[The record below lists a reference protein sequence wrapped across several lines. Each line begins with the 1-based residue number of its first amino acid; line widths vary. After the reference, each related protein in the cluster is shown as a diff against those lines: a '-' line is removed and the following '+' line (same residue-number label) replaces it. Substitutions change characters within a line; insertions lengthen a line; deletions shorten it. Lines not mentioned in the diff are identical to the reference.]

1 MSMWQQF
8 AKGNIEKKVLPGSD
22 LHNIYTKKNE
32 CNSDP
37 SMSSHLHVDYDE
49 QGRSY
54 VNTGLNE
61 YDKENEE
68 YNELSKK
75 ALHNSNMSSVDS
87 ITYANSVADLKD
99 LDIDE
104 IKLFEHYKFKDPS
117 NKSNDLEITD
127 SKDKIINTLNSNCT
141 VLISGA
147 TGCGKST
154 QVPQYILD
162 DCMSK
167 KKYCNIIVTQPRRIA
182 AISVSKQV
190 NKERG
195 WKDGLLVGY
204 QVGRK
209 KNYDPSTTKILYCT
223 TGILLLKII
232 KAKSLTEFSHIILDE
247 VHERTLEMDFLLLVI
262 KKLQKS
268 NSQSTRVIL
277 MSATAETEKLRDYF
291 GDYYGHPYNRHQAAP
306 LVTVDKPSNYS
317 IHIAYLDDLYGF
329 IPTARKMD
337 LSKTQIDKDGFETAI
352 SLVEAFD
359 KMKVDNDNKK
369 SVLIFLP
376 GIYEIE
382 EMHRRME
389 DLITPRNHKWIL
401 IPLHSSITSEE
412 QDKVF
417 MQTPLNYR
425 KIILSTN
432 IAESSIT
439 VPDVS
444 FVIDFCLMKQI
455 KNEIRSNY
463 SMLIMNWASKSNCNQ
478 RAGRVGRVA
487 NGRVYRLIPRRMFNE
502 LEDNELPE
510 MSRCSLSRVVLMSK
524 LLNMGTPKQLL
535 ATALDAPCLKNIILT
550 IRTLQQVGAL
560 LSTVNGVISSMDGD
574 ITYMGKVMAHLPLE
588 PPMSKLIYFGYIFN
602 ILNEAII
609 MACGLSIKSIFS
621 QPFNQRLEAYTQ
633 KLTWAN
639 YSCSD
644 PIAYIGAYQSWL
656 ESKPEFDRNRNFE
669 KTWAFKNYIQLSAM
683 RELYD
688 LIDDVSNRLNRNF
701 GIIANSGKMKWIKPE
716 EKAMACKVILAGA
729 FYPNYFIRGT
739 NNAYMDE
746 HEVHKTLNE
755 HDPYQTVYFTG
766 FPDDQPKELYK
777 EAIESLFPKKFVGK
791 PTAYFSTSNKVFVEF
806 QMSNIKNMA
815 YNSNQYEEKLN
826 QLVPGNIAYGVY
838 VAIKMRT
845 LKFNFKIPLLKPS
858 DAKKKLELIT
868 QQMAAQK
875 ITCKAVLPIQRCIL
889 EEIESNNKAI
899 VITVTYF
906 ESVDRFWAQLLD
918 EKHNNI
924 LIKLWEF
931 VNNEISLI
939 ETNPDNLVIDDFYIV
954 MYREEKYRGKLIE
967 FPRGPKKEYKF
978 LLIDFGESVQLCN
991 EGIFN
996 IKDKNIKKKVYSFPT
1011 LAFQCKI
1018 AKIRSPINKQMNAV
1032 WSEETKT
1039 FIVGKLLK
1047 NAKGTIYSIVDGVVS
1062 FEDLTFI
1069 DEEENISISEYLIK
1083 NKLATRTE
1091 ESFASKKDHEKRLK
1105 IIGRVNN
1112 EMHQKSN
1119 DVCLNLKSPTEE
1131 ESYTIHNLKGPVSP
1145 LEMSVNGISRNS
1157 ASKIVKIECQS
1168 VNSVLLDTDP
1178 NDYHERLFVAGNLC
1192 LNESDKLTLWDT
1204 TMMPNI
1210 PGMPA
1215 IICLIFSPCVEIRYN
1230 SSYTKM
1236 IGAICGLGY
1245 HPETSRPLF
1254 EENDIEIT
1262 FDTVIDLNF
1271 LNKINIIRMLLN
1283 RCVNPEDEEGPG
1295 DIFQIQHSLQV
1306 SLIEIFSQPTKFK
1319 GPEPYTRK
1327 YMWSEIRKS
1336 RLQSPYQ
1343 ENSPVN
1349 HPMAGSDVYKL
1360 LWGTILSQK
1369 MSASECKELMF
1380 KLSKIKR
1387 LEECLSFNNYTSE
1400 RCLEE
1405 LRCPLCQLIFTN
1417 TSSVLMHF
1425 DNYQHIERYKLARE
1439 ELHLHY
1445 TGPFCDIKNL

>member
-1 MSMWQQF
+1 MAWLQLF
-8 AKGNIEKKVLPGSD
+8 AKGNIEEKVLPESD
-22 LHNIYTKKNE
+22 LDYTDTDHE
-32 CNSDP
+32 YNSDL
-37 SMSSHLHVDYDE
+37 SQSSHYYDDDDE
-49 QGRSY
+49 QNRSF
-54 VNTGLNE
+54 VNTDPNE
-61 YDKENEE
+61 YDKENKE
-68 YNELSKK
+68 YNELSIK
-75 ALHNSNMSSVDS
+75 ALHNSNTSSVDS

-99 LDIDE
+99 LDMDK
-104 IKLFEHYKFKDPS
+104 IKPFEHYKFKDPS
-117 NKSNDLEITD
+117 NKSNDLEIAD
-127 SKDKIINTLNSNCT
+127 SKDKIINSIDSNCT

-190 NKERG
+190 NRERSC
-195 WKDGLLVGY
+195 KDGVLVGY

-209 KNYDPSTTKILYCT
+209 KNYNPSTTKILYCT
-223 TGILLLKII
+223 TEILLLKII
-232 KAKSLTEFSHIILDE
+232 KAKSLSEFSHIILDE

-262 KKLQKS
+262 KKLQKI

-277 MSATAETEKLRDYF
+277 MSATAEIEKLRDYF
-291 GDYYGHPYNRHQAAP
+291 SDYYGHPFNRHLAASI
-306 LVTVDKPSNYS
+306 VSVKKPSNYS
-317 IHIAYLDDLYGF
+317 VDVLYLDDLYLL
-329 IPTARKMD
+329 IPAAQRMD
-337 LSKTQIDKDGFETAI
+337 LSKTQIDENGYDTAVQ
-352 SLVEAFD
+352 LVKAFD
-359 KMKVDNDNKK
+359 QMKVDNDNKK

-389 DLITPRNHKWIL
+389 DLMTLENHKWIL
-401 IPLHSSITSEE
+401 IQLHSSITSEE
-412 QDKVF
+412 QDKIF
-417 MQTPLNYR
+417 IQAPLNYR

-444 FVIDFCLMKQI
+444 FVIDFCLMKQL

-463 SMLIMNWASKSNCNQ
+463 SMLIMTWASKSNCNQ

-487 NGRVYRLIPRRMFNE
+487 NGCVYRLIPRRMFNK

-524 LLNMGTPKQLL
+524 LLNMGTPEKLL
-535 ATALDAPCLKNIILT
+535 ASALDVPCLQNIILT

-560 LSTVNGVISSMDGD
+560 LSTVNGVISSVDGD
-574 ITYMGKVMAHLPLE
+574 LTYMGKVMAHLPLE

-633 KLTWAN
+633 NLIWAN

-656 ESKPEFDRNRNFE
+656 ESKPEFDQNPNLE
-669 KTWAFKNYIQLSAM
+669 KTWALKNYIQLSAM

-688 LIDDVSNRLNRNF
+688 LIDDVSNRLNRHF
-701 GIIANSGKMKWIKPE
+701 GIIANSGKIKWIKPE
-716 EKAMACKVILAGA
+716 EKDIACKVILAGA
-729 FYPNYFIRGT
+729 FYPNYFIPKT

-746 HEVHKTLNE
+746 HEVHTTLEE

-766 FPDDQPKELYK
+766 FPKDQPKELYK
-777 EAIESLFPKKFVGK
+777 EAIESLFPKKLVGK
-791 PTAYFSTSNKVFVEF
+791 PTAYFNKSNKVFVEF
-806 QMSNIKNMA
+806 PMSNIKNMA
-815 YNSNQYEEKLN
+815 YNTNQYEEKLN

-845 LKFNFKIPLLKPS
+845 LKFNFKIPLLKPN
-858 DAKKKLELIT
+858 DAKKKLKLIT

-875 ITCKAVLPIQRCIL
+875 ITPKEVLPIQRCIL
-889 EEIESNNKAI
+889 EETEFNNKDI
-899 VITVTYF
+899 IITVTYF

-924 LIKLWEF
+924 LFKLWEL

-939 ETNPDNLVIDDFYIV
+939 ETNPDNLVIDDIYIV
-954 MYREEKYRGKLIE
+954 MYQEEKYRGKLME

-991 EGIFN
+991 EDIFN
-996 IKDKNIKKKVYSFPT
+996 IKDEYIKKQVYSFPT

-1018 AKIRSPINKQMNAV
+1018 AKIHSPINRQLNDD
-1032 WSEETKT
+1032 WSEETNMY
-1039 FIVGKLLK
+1039 IVGKLLK

-1069 DEEENISISEYLIK
+1069 NEEENISISEYLIN
-1083 NKLATRTE
+1083 NKLAIRSE

-1105 IIGRVNN
+1105 IVGCVNN

-1119 DVCLNLKSPTEE
+1119 AVCLNIKSPTKE
-1131 ESYTIHNLKGPVSP
+1131 ESYTIHNLKGPISP

-1157 ASKIVKIECQS
+1157 TSKNVKIECKS

-1178 NDYHERLFVAGNLC
+1178 KDYHERLFVAGNLC
-1192 LNESDKLTLWDT
+1192 LNESNKLTLWDT

-1210 PGMPA
+1210 PGMPSF
-1215 IICLIFSPCVEIRYN
+1215 ICLMFSPCVEIRYN

-1245 HPETSRPLF
+1245 HPETGKPLF

-1262 FDTVIDLNF
+1262 FDTVIDLN
-1271 LNKINIIRMLLN
+1271 LLKKINIIRMLLN

-1295 DIFQIQHSLQV
+1295 DIFQIQHSLQL
-1306 SLIEIFSQPTKFK
+1306 SLKEIFSQPTKFK
-1319 GPEPYTRK
+1319 GPECYTRK
-1327 YMWSEIRKS
+1327 YMWSEIQKL
-1336 RLQSPYQ
+1336 RLLSPYQ
-1343 ENSPVN
+1343 ENSSVN

-1360 LWGTILSQK
+1360 IWGTILSQK
-1369 MSASECKELMF
+1369 MSASECKKLMF

-1387 LEECLSFNNYTSE
+1387 LEEFFSYSKYTSA
-1400 RCLEE
+1400 RCSEQLN
-1405 LRCPLCQLIFTN
+1405 CPLCELEFTN
-1417 TSSVLMHF
+1417 ELSVIMHF

-1439 ELHLHY
+1439 ELYLHY
-1445 TGPFCDIKNL
+1445 TGPFQDINDL

>member
-1 MSMWQQF
+1 MSIWQQF
-8 AKGNIEKKVLPGSD
+8 AKGKIEKKILPGSD
-22 LHNIYTKKNE
+22 LHIYSKHKY
-32 CNSDP
+32 NSDLP
-37 SMSSHLHVDYDE
+37 QSSHSYVDYDE

-54 VNTGLNE
+54 VNTGLSE

-75 ALHNSNMSSVDS
+75 ALHDSNMSSVDS

-117 NKSNDLEITD
+117 NKSNDLEIAE
-127 SKDKIINTLNSNCT
+127 SKDKIINSINSNCT

-190 NKERG
+190 NKERC

-209 KNYDPSTTKILYCT
+209 KNYDPITTKILYCT

-232 KAKSLTEFSHIILDE
+232 KAKSLSEFSHIILDE
-247 VHERTLEMDFLLLVI
+247 VHERTLEMDFLLLII

-306 LVTVDKPSNYS
+306 LVTVDKASNYT
-317 IHIAYLDDLYGF
+317 IHVAYLDDLYGL
-329 IPTARKMD
+329 IPSARKMEFG
-337 LSKTQIDKDGFETAI
+337 KTQIDEAGYETAVQ
-352 SLVEAFD
+352 LVKAFD
-359 KMKVDNDNKK
+359 EMKVDNDDKK

-389 DLITPRNHKWIL
+389 DLMISENHKWIL

-417 MQTPLNYR
+417 IQTPLNYR

-444 FVIDFCLMKQI
+444 FVIDFCLMKQL
-455 KNEIRSNY
+455 KNEMRSNY
-463 SMLIMNWASKSNCNQ
+463 SMLIMTWASKSNCNQ

-487 NGRVYRLIPRRMFNE
+487 DGRVYRLIPKRMYNEFN
-502 LEDNELPE
+502 DNELPE

-524 LLNMGTPKQLL
+524 ILDMGTPKQLL
-535 ATALDAPCLKNIILT
+535 ASALDAPCLKNIILT
-550 IRTLQQVGAL
+550 IRTLKQVGAL

-602 ILNEAII
+602 ILSEAMI

-656 ESKPEFDRNRNFE
+656 DNKPEFDRNRNFE
-669 KTWAFKNYIQLSAM
+669 KTWAFKNYIQLSAI

-701 GIIANSGKMKWIKPE
+701 GIVANSGKMKWTKPE

-746 HEVHKTLNE
+746 HEVLKTLNE
-755 HDPYQTVYFTG
+755 HDPYRTVYFTG
-766 FPDDQPKELYK
+766 FPNDQPKELYK
-777 EAIESLFPKKFVGK
+777 EAIESLFPQKIVGK
-791 PTAYFSTSNKVFVEF
+791 PTAHFSTSNKVYVEF
-806 QMSNIKNMA
+806 PMSNIKNTA
-815 YNSNQYEEKLN
+815 SNNNQYEEKEN
-826 QLVPGNIAYGVY
+826 QLVPGNICYGVY

-845 LKFNFKIPLLKPS
+845 LKFNFNIPLLKPN
-858 DAKKKLELIT
+858 DAKKKVELIT

-875 ITCKAVLPIQRCIL
+875 IFHKEVLPIQHCIL
-889 EEIESNNKAI
+889 EEIESNNRAI
-899 VITVTYF
+899 VIMVTFF
-906 ESVDRFWAQLLD
+906 ESVDRFWAQIRD
-918 EKHNNI
+918 EKHHEI
-924 LIKLWEF
+924 LINLWNF
-931 VNNEISLI
+931 VNHKISLLKI
-939 ETNPDNLVIDDFYIV
+939 NPENLEIGNIYIV
-954 MYREEKYRGKLIE
+954 MHKNEKYRGKLMEI
-967 FPRGPKKEYKF
+967 PHGPKKKYTF
-978 LLIDFGESVQLCN
+978 LLIDFGETVQLCVEN
-991 EGIFN
+991 IFN
-996 IKDKNIKKKVYSFPT
+996 IEGEDTTIKVYSFPI

-1018 AKIRSPINKQMNAV
+1018 AKIRSPMNRQLKAC
-1032 WSEETKT
+1032 WSEETKN
-1039 FIVGKLLK
+1039 FVVEKLLK
-1047 NAKGTIYSIVDGVVS
+1047 NAKGKIYSIVDGVVS

-1069 DEEENISISEYLIK
+1069 NEEESISISEYLIK
-1083 NKLATRTE
+1083 NNLATRTE
-1091 ESFASKKDHEKRLK
+1091 ESFASKIDHEKRIKL
-1105 IIGRVNN
+1105 IGSINN

-1119 DVCLNLKSPTEE
+1119 VCFNLKSPTEG
-1131 ESYTIHNLKGPVSP
+1131 ESYAIHNLKGPISP

-1157 ASKIVKIECQS
+1157 TSKIVKIESQS
-1168 VNSVLLDTDP
+1168 VNSILLDTDP
-1178 NDYHERLFVAGNLC
+1178 NDYHERLFVAGNVC
-1192 LNESDKLTLWDT
+1192 LNENDKLTLWDT

-1210 PGMPA
+1210 PGMPT
-1215 IICLIFSPCVEIRYN
+1215 IICLIFSPCVEIRHN

-1245 HPETSRPLF
+1245 HPETGRPLF

-1271 LNKINIIRMLLN
+1271 LNKINVIRMLLN

-1295 DIFQIQHSLQV
+1295 DIFQIQHSLQI

-1319 GPEPYTRK
+1319 GPEPYSRK
-1327 YMWSEIRKS
+1327 YMWSEIRTS

-1369 MSASECKELMF
+1369 MSATECKDLMF

-1387 LEECLSFNNYTSE
+1387 LEECLNFNNYTSE

-1405 LRCPLCQLIFTN
+1405 LRCPLCNLVFTN

-1425 DNYQHIERYKLARE
+1425 DNYQHIERYKLAKE
-1439 ELHLHY
+1439 ELQLHY
-1445 TGPFCDIKNL
+1445 TGPFRDIKNL

>member
-8 AKGNIEKKVLPGSD
+8 AKGNIEKKILPGSD
-22 LHNIYTKKNE
+22 LHNIYSRNE
-32 CNSDP
+32 FNSDLP
-37 SMSSHLHVDYDE
+37 QSSYSCIDYDE

-54 VNTGLNE
+54 VNTGLDE
-61 YDKENEE
+61 YEKENEE

-75 ALHNSNMSSVDS
+75 ASHNSNMSSVDS

-104 IKLFEHYKFKDPS
+104 IKIFEHYKFKDPS

-127 SKDKIINTLNSNCT
+127 SKEKIVNTINSNGT

-190 NKERG
+190 NRERG

-209 KNYDPSTTKILYCT
+209 KNYDPNTTKILYCT

-232 KAKSLTEFSHIILDE
+232 KAKSLSEFSHIVLDE

-262 KKLQKS
+262 KKLQKN

-291 GDYYGHPYNRHQAAP
+291 GDYYGHPYNRFQAAP
-306 LVTVDKPSNYS
+306 LVNVDKASNYT
-317 IHIAYLDDLYGF
+317 IHIAYLNDLYGL
-329 IPTARKMD
+329 IPCARKMEFG
-337 LSKTQIDKDGFETAI
+337 KTEIGDAGYETAVQ
-352 SLVEAFD
+352 LVKAFD
-359 KMKVDNDNKK
+359 EKKVDNDNKK

-389 DLITPRNHKWIL
+389 DLMASENHKWIL

-412 QDKVF
+412 QDRVF
-417 MQTPLNYR
+417 MQAPLNYR

-444 FVIDFCLMKQI
+444 FVIDFCLMKQL
-455 KNEIRSNY
+455 KNEMRSNY
-463 SMLIMNWASKSNCNQ
+463 SMLTMTWASKSNCNQ

-487 NGRVYRLIPRRMFNE
+487 DGRVYRLIPQNMFNE
-502 LEDNELPE
+502 FEDNELPE
-510 MSRCSLSRVVLMSK
+510 MNRCSLSRVVLMSK
-524 LLNMGTPKQLL
+524 ILNMGTPKQLL
-535 ATALDAPCLKNIILT
+535 ASALDAPCLKNIILT
-550 IRTLQQVGAL
+550 ISTLKQVGAL

-574 ITYMGKVMAHLPLE
+574 ITYMGKVMAQLPLE
-588 PPMSKLIYFGYIFN
+588 PPMSKLIYFGHIFN

-656 ESKPEFDRNRNFE
+656 ESKPEFDRNRNVE
-669 KTWAFKNYIQLSAM
+669 KTWASKNYIQLSAM

-701 GIIANSGKMKWIKPE
+701 GIVANSGKMKWIKSE
-716 EKAMACKVILAGA
+716 EKAMVCKVILAGA

-746 HEVHKTLNE
+746 HEVLKTLDE
-755 HDPYQTVYFTG
+755 HDPYRTVYFTG
-766 FPDDQPKELYK
+766 FPNDQPKELYK
-777 EAIESLFPKKFVGK
+777 DAIESLFPKKFVGK
-791 PTAYFSTSNKVFVEF
+791 PTAYFSTSNKVYVEF
-806 QMSNIKNMA
+806 PMSNKENITF
-815 YNSNQYEEKLN
+815 NSSQYEEKEN
-826 QLVPGNIAYGVY
+826 QLVPGNICYGVY

-845 LKFNFKIPLLKPS
+845 LKFNFKIPLLRPN
-858 DAKKKLELIT
+858 DAKKKMELIT

-875 ITCKAVLPIQRCIL
+875 ITCKEVLPIQHCIL
-889 EEIESNNKAI
+889 EEIESNNRVI
-899 VITVTYF
+899 VITGSCF
-906 ESVDRFWAQLLD
+906 ESVDCFWAQIED

-924 LIKLWEF
+924 LIKLWNF

-939 ETNPDNLVIDDFYIV
+939 ETNPKKLVVGNIYIV
-954 MYREEKYRGKLIE
+954 MHKKERYRGKLME
-967 FPRGPKKEYKF
+967 FLHDPEKKYKF
-978 LLIDFGESVQLCN
+978 LLIDFGESVHLCI
-991 EGIFN
+991 EDIFN
-996 IKDKNIKKKVYSFPT
+996 IKDEAMKNKVYSFPT

-1018 AKIRSPINKQMNAV
+1018 AKIRSSKNGLNANL
-1032 WSEETKT
+1032 SEETKT
-1039 FIVGKLLK
+1039 FINDKLLK

-1062 FEDLTFI
+1062 FEDLTST
-1069 DEEENISISEYLIK
+1069 DEEESTSISEYFIK

-1091 ESFASKKDHEKRLK
+1091 ESFASKIDHEKRLK
-1105 IIGRVNN
+1105 IIGCVNN
-1112 EMHQKSN
+1112 EMYKKSN
-1119 DVCLNLKSPTEE
+1119 VVCPNLKSPTEE
-1131 ESYTIHNLKGPVSP
+1131 ESYTIHNLRGPISP

-1157 ASKIVKIECQS
+1157 TSKIVKIECQS

-1178 NDYHERLFVAGNLC
+1178 NDYHERLFVAGNVC
-1192 LNESDKLTLWDT
+1192 INENDKLTLWDT

-1215 IICLIFSPCVEIRYN
+1215 IICLMFSPCVEIRYN

-1245 HPETSRPLF
+1245 HPETGRPLF
-1254 EENDIEIT
+1254 EDNDIEIT
-1262 FDTVIDLNF
+1262 FDTVIDFNF

-1283 RCVNPEDEEGPG
+1283 RCINPEDEEGPG
-1295 DIFQIQHSLQV
+1295 DIFQIQHSLQM
-1306 SLIEIFSQPTKFK
+1306 SLIELFSQPTKFK

-1327 YMWSEIRKS
+1327 YIWSEIRKS

-1360 LWGTILSQK
+1360 LWGAILSQK
-1369 MSASECKELMF
+1369 MSAVECKDLMF

-1387 LEECLSFNNYTSE
+1387 LEECLSFNNLTSE
-1400 RCLEE
+1400 RCVEE
-1405 LRCPLCQLIFTN
+1405 LRCPLCNLVFTN

-1439 ELHLHY
+1439 ELHLNY
-1445 TGPFCDIKNL
+1445 MGPFQDIRNL